1 MQFCATVSSKM
12 IKKELLL
19 RHQWIIF
26 FKRVDMFKFSK
37 EPEPVSSL
45 SGMSETVTC
54 LLSPIVDDPSALPS
68 PTSSPCLS
76 VTFLS

>member
-1 MQFCATVSSKM
+1 
-12 IKKELLL
+12 
-19 RHQWIIF
+19 
-26 FKRVDMFKFSK
+26 MFKFSK
-37 EPEPVSSL
+37 EPEPVSSM

-76 VTFLS
+76 VTLLS